1 MRPAATASLPAL
13 QPPAY
18 QRHDTPLASS
28 RSPMVG
34 CVSGC
39 FMTVLTR
46 CGGYGGSRVLTTKP
60 SELTSPSFVVDPSGP
75 ATARHSGSSATRAT
89 AAVTREEGLGNETAG
104 GEWKDPVDNTD

>member
-1 MRPAATASLPAL
+1 MSPAATASLPAL

-46 CGGYGGSRVLTTKP
+46 CGGYGGGGVLAAEP
-60 SELTSPSFVVDPSGP
+60 AGARRASVRGGPWGPGP
-75 ATARHSGSSATRAT
+75 ARAPGAAAGGAGA
-89 AAVTREEGLGNETAG
+89 AAVPVWGCGAARARVGEG
-104 GEWKDPVDNTD
+104 

>member
-1 MRPAATASLPAL
+1 MSPAATASLPAL

-46 CGGYGGSRVLTTKP
+46 CGGYGGGRG
-60 SELTSPSFVVDPSGP
+60 VVGK
-75 ATARHSGSSATRAT
+75 T
-89 AAVTREEGLGNETAG
+89 AAGPPPPPLVAPARPPPPPRPPAASPPGAAARARGEGLWAERTRRG
-104 GEWKDPVDNTD
+104 

>member
-1 MRPAATASLPAL
+1 MSPAATASLPAL

-46 CGGYGGSRVLTTKP
+46 CGGYGGARVVSTEP
-60 SELTSPSFVVDPSGP
+60 SGATSPSFSIYPAGSGP
-75 ATARHSGSSATRAT
+75 PRDRGSPPTRA
-89 AAVTREEGLGNETAG
+89 AAPPGR
-104 GEWKDPVDNTD
+104 GEWFGYEPPALGRELRA

>member
-1 MRPAATASLPAL
+1 MSPAATASLPAL

-46 CGGYGGSRVLTTKP
+46 CGGYGGGGGGWG
-60 SELTSPSFVVDPSGP
+60 E
-75 ATARHSGSSATRAT
+75 A
-89 AAVTREEGLGNETAG
+89 AG
-104 GEWKDPVDNTD
+104 GPPPPPPFLPPRPPPPPRPRGGPPPGAGAPGRGERDLGSAPR